1 MNNETTSKLRE
12 RELERMSAQY
22 YCRRRERAM
31 NEELARIG
39 GLPFDRLPCDEEEKQ
54 ELYGLAK
61 ERLSELEEEI
71 PAFKDYC
78 EKIRKTEW
86 PKNLYEEIFH
96 EPILLKE
103 GAKEKMRSN
112 LGEFPAIEREC
123 ILKLFCEKKPCDE
136 ICEELNIY
144 PTELKEQFLSGLRRL
159 RHPRYNRNV
168 GQYLVILEEGIPF
181 SEVAA
186 ACKSEEE
193 FQYAL
198 GQVPTTASQRKIP
211 DSLKSEAIALVRS
224 HPEERITTLFLQKNL
239 KIPYPEAA
247 TLKDM
252 FCVGPEDM

>member
-1 MNNETTSKLRE
+1 MTEEMTKKLRE
-12 RELERMSAQY
+12 HELERMTAQY
-22 YCRRRERAM
+22 LFRRRERAM

-86 PKNLYEEIFH
+86 PRNLYEEIFH
-96 EPILLKE
+96 EPLLLKE
-103 GAKEKMRSN
+103 GAEEKMRSN

-123 ILKLFCEKKPCDE
+123 ILKLFCEKKSCDE
-136 ICEELNIY
+136 ICEALNIY

-168 GQYLVILEEGIPF
+168 GQYLVILEEGTPF
-181 SEVAA
+181 SEVAS
-186 ACKSEEE
+186 ACKNEEE
-193 FQYAL
+193 LKYAL
-198 GQVPTTASQRKIP
+198 GQAPTSTPQRQIP
-211 DSLKSEAIALVRS
+211 DSLKSEAFALVRN
-224 HPEERITTLFLQKNL
+224 HPEERITTSFLQKNL
-239 KIPYPEAA
+239 KIPYPEAVA
-247 TLKDM
+247 LKNL

>member
-123 ILKLFCEKKPCDE
+123 ILKLFCDRA
-136 ICEELNIY
+136 
-144 PTELKEQFLSGLRRL
+144 QRAVSLRPSPLAPPALQPKCRAVSCHSRR
-159 RHPRYNRNV
+159 RHP
-168 GQYLVILEEGIPF
+168 
-181 SEVAA
+181 
-186 ACKSEEE
+186 
-193 FQYAL
+193 
-198 GQVPTTASQRKIP
+198 
-211 DSLKSEAIALVRS
+211 
-224 HPEERITTLFLQKNL
+224 LFGGRRCLQ
-239 KIPYPEAA
+239 E
-247 TLKDM
+247 
-252 FCVGPEDM
+252 